1 MAPVIVDAGPIYA
14 FLDRNEE
21 HYDWVCAQF
30 RQIRVPLLTCDAALS
45 EVCYLLQRSRC
56 EIGGLREILRRKVIL
71 SGFGSTLGLDRA
83 LELMAAYRDVPMS
96 LADACL
102 VVMIEQNPGSVLFT
116 LDRDFTIYRQQR
128 RRIIPLLSPF

>member
-14 FLDRNEE
+14 FLDRNEKY
-21 HYDWVCAQF
+21 YDWACDQF

-45 EVCYLLQRSRC
+45 EVCYLLQRSRS
-56 EIGGLREILRRKVIL
+56 EIGGLREILRRKVVI
-71 SGFGSTLGLDRA
+71 SGFTSTHSLDRA

-116 LDRDFTIYRQQR
+116 LDRHFTVYRQQR
-128 RRIIPLLSPF
+128 RRLIPLIAPF